1 MDDVDLHGLL
11 RELDE
16 RARHGF
22 DRAVHVA
29 LDDDVELLERSD
41 GDTAADFV
49 ERHVLLGHDALH
61 ALQLLA
67 FVGDFACRAV
77 VLHHVERIAGLRCA
91 VQSQHLY
98 RRRGAGGIDLLAV
111 LVEHGLHAARVGA
124 RQDHVAH
131 VERTA
136 LHEDRRDVPAAL
148 VERRFDDRAL
158 RLLVGVG
165 LQVEHLG
172 FEQHLFEQF
181 VEVKALL
188 GRNLLILVFTAPRL
202 HQIVHLRELLLDVVG
217 VGVGLVDLV
226 DGEDHRHACGL
237 RMVDGLDRLRHDA
250 VVGRHDDDRD
260 VRYGGTAGTHGRE
273 GFVARRIEERDLL
286 AVELDTVRTDVL
298 RDTPGLAFDDVGFAD
313 VVQQRGLT
321 VVDVSHDRDDR
332 RTGHEVFLLVFALVV
347 DGLLD
352 LDRDEFDLVAELLG
366 DHDER
371 FGVEALV
378 DGDHQSQVHA
388 GRDDLRGRH
397 VHHRRQL
404 AHGHELRDFEGRAF
418 LFLAFELFVHTLGNG
433 VAFILAVFGTLA
445 FGTLGRQACQGVLYL
460 LRNLLVAHFG
470 AYDRL
475 GCGLAFV
482 FVAAA
487 FARFGLVLGAGTV
500 LPALSGTV
508 LAALAPLST
517 LLVAAALRIA
527 PRGLA
532 DVDFLL
538 LQALALVLAAGHES
552 RHVHRTEYLRPGE
565 GHGLRTEDV
574 VFGSGRFRRGCRGFC
589 GLGVR
594 LPGSLC
600 CGCRRGRCCGFCRF
614 SGSSLCCGRR
624 RGRCGVACL
633 CSRGW
638 LCRTGFRYCGC
649 GGRCGL
655 CGSFGRLGRCRC
667 SGCRRML
674 CGGFFSFCLR
684 GGGSLGFGRQVDLAE
699 ELRLLDFVLDADYV
713 AFDDHLFFLLA
724 LLLLSFFEG
733 DGRLLQGDTLADRLA
748 CIACGAVR
756 PELLLQDGISL
767 RVDQRIGRPVA
778 LDALLLQ
785 EVRDGIQSHLELL
798 CNLNEP

>member
-1 MDDVDLHGLL
+1 
-11 RELDE
+11 
-16 RARHGF
+16 
-22 DRAVHVA
+22 
-29 LDDDVELLERSD
+29 
-41 GDTAADFV
+41 
-49 ERHVLLGHDALH
+49 
-61 ALQLLA
+61 
-67 FVGDFACRAV
+67 
-77 VLHHVERIAGLRCA
+77 
-91 VQSQHLY
+91 
-98 RRRGAGGIDLLAV
+98 
-111 LVEHGLHAARVGA
+111 
-124 RQDHVAH
+124 
-131 VERTA
+131 
-136 LHEDRRDVPAAL
+136 
-148 VERRFDDRAL
+148 
-158 RLLVGVG
+158 
-165 LQVEHLG
+165 
-172 FEQHLFEQF
+172 
-181 VEVKALL
+181 
-188 GRNLLILVFTAPRL
+188 
-202 HQIVHLRELLLDVVG
+202 
-217 VGVGLVDLV
+217 
-226 DGEDHRHACGL
+226 
-237 RMVDGLDRLRHDA
+237 MVDGLDRLRHDA

-332 RTGHEVFLLVFALVV
+332 RTRHEVFLLVFALVV

-475 GCGLAFV
+475 GCGLTFV
-482 FVAAA
+482 FVATA

-527 PRGLA
+527 LRGFA
-532 DVDFLL
+532 DVDLFL

-552 RHVHRTEYLRPGE
+552 RHVHRAEYLRPGK

-574 VFGSGRFRRGCRGFC
+574 VFGSGRFRRGGRGFC

-594 LPGSLC
+594 LPGSLR
-600 CGCRRGRCCGFCRF
+600 CGCRRGRCGGFRRF
-614 SGSSLCCGRR
+614 SGRSLGSLSSRR
-624 RGRCGVACL
+624 RMHR
-633 CSRGW
+633 R
-638 LCRTGFRYCGC
+638 CGC
-649 GGRCGL
+649 GGACRCG
-655 CGSFGRLGRCRC
+655 R
-667 SGCRRML
+667 GCL
-674 CGGFFSFCLR
+674 
-684 GGGSLGFGRQVDLAE
+684 
-699 ELRLLDFVLDADYV
+699 
-713 AFDDHLFFLLA
+713 
-724 LLLLSFFEG
+724 
-733 DGRLLQGDTLADRLA
+733 
-748 CIACGAVR
+748 
-756 PELLLQDGISL
+756 
-767 RVDQRIGRPVA
+767 
-778 LDALLLQ
+778 
-785 EVRDGIQSHLELL
+785 
-798 CNLNEP
+798 

>member
-1 MDDVDLHGLL
+1 M
-11 RELDE
+11 
-16 RARHGF
+16 
-22 DRAVHVA
+22 
-29 LDDDVELLERSD
+29 
-41 GDTAADFV
+41 
-49 ERHVLLGHDALH
+49 LLGHDALH

-352 LDRDEFDLVAELLG
+352 LDRDKFDLVAELLG

-508 LAALAPLST
+508 LAALAPCPPCLLPPPCALPLGALLTSTFSFCRRLRLCLPPATNPDTSIVPSTCGPVRVTVSGRKMLSLGRPVPARVPG
-517 LLVAAALRIA
+517 LLRAWRPVAREPVLWVPAWPVLRVLQVQREQRAAGAGVAGAAWLACVAGAGCAGRASGTAGAGAGAGCAAALGA
-527 PRGLA
+527 WAGA
-532 DVDFLL
+532 G
-538 LQALALVLAAGHES
+538 AAGAAGCCAAGFQ
-552 RHVHRTEYLRPGE
+552 LLP
-565 GHGLRTEDV
+565 
-574 VFGSGRFRRGCRGFC
+574 SGRGQPWVWATGRSCRGT
-589 GLGVR
+589 
-594 LPGSLC
+594 S
-600 CGCRRGRCCGFCRF
+600 
-614 SGSSLCCGRR
+614 
-624 RGRCGVACL
+624 AA
-633 CSRGW
+633 
-638 LCRTGFRYCGC
+638 GFR
-649 GGRCGL
+649 
-655 CGSFGRLGRCRC
+655 
-667 SGCRRML
+667 
-674 CGGFFSFCLR
+674 
-684 GGGSLGFGRQVDLAE
+684 
-699 ELRLLDFVLDADYV
+699 
-713 AFDDHLFFLLA
+713 
-724 LLLLSFFEG
+724 
-733 DGRLLQGDTLADRLA
+733 
-748 CIACGAVR
+748 
-756 PELLLQDGISL
+756 P
-767 RVDQRIGRPVA
+767 
-778 LDALLLQ
+778 
-785 EVRDGIQSHLELL
+785 
-798 CNLNEP
+798 

>member
-1 MDDVDLHGLL
+1 
-11 RELDE
+11 
-16 RARHGF
+16 
-22 DRAVHVA
+22 
-29 LDDDVELLERSD
+29 
-41 GDTAADFV
+41 
-49 ERHVLLGHDALH
+49 
-61 ALQLLA
+61 
-67 FVGDFACRAV
+67 
-77 VLHHVERIAGLRCA
+77 
-91 VQSQHLY
+91 
-98 RRRGAGGIDLLAV
+98 
-111 LVEHGLHAARVGA
+111 
-124 RQDHVAH
+124 
-131 VERTA
+131 
-136 LHEDRRDVPAAL
+136 
-148 VERRFDDRAL
+148 
-158 RLLVGVG
+158 
-165 LQVEHLG
+165 
-172 FEQHLFEQF
+172 
-181 VEVKALL
+181 
-188 GRNLLILVFTAPRL
+188 
-202 HQIVHLRELLLDVVG
+202 
-217 VGVGLVDLV
+217 
-226 DGEDHRHACGL
+226 
-237 RMVDGLDRLRHDA
+237 MVDGLDRLRHDA
-250 VVGRHDDDRD
+250 VVGRHDDDRN

-286 AVELDTVRTDVL
+286 AVELDAVRTDML
-298 RDTPGLAFDDVGFAD
+298 RDTSGLAFDDVGFAD
-313 VVQQRGLT
+313 VVQQGGLT

-332 RTGHEVFLLVFALVV
+332 GARHEIFLLVFALVV
-347 DGLLD
+347 DGLLN
-352 LDRDEFDLVAELLG
+352 LDRNEFDLVAELLG

-378 DGDHQSQVHA
+378 DGHHQSQVHA

-418 LFLAFELFVHTLGNG
+418 LFLAFELFVHTLGHG

-482 FVAAA
+482 LVAAA
-487 FARFGLVLGAGTV
+487 FARFGLVLTLGAGTV
-500 LPALSGTV
+500 LSALPGAV
-508 LAALAPLST
+508 LASLAPLSA

-527 PRGLA
+527 LRGFA
-532 DVDFLL
+532 DVDLFL

-552 RHVHRTEYLRPGE
+552 RHVHRAEYLRPGK

-594 LPGSLC
+594 LPGSLR
-600 CGCRRGRCCGFCRF
+600 CGCRRGRCGGFRRF
-614 SGSSLCCGRR
+614 SGRSLGSLSSRR
-624 RGRCGVACL
+624 RMHR
-633 CSRGW
+633 R
-638 LCRTGFRYCGC
+638 CGC
-649 GGRCGL
+649 GRACLRRPGFRACRHGRCGL
-655 CGSFGRLGRCRC
+655 CGSLGRLGRCRC
-667 SGCRRML
+667 CGGRRML
-674 CGGFFSFCLR
+674 CGGFFRFRLR
-684 GGGSLGFGRQVDLAE
+684 GGCRRSLGFGRQVDLAE

-724 LLLLSFFEG
+724 LLLLSLFEG
-733 DGRLLQGDTLADRLA
+733 DGRLLQGDALADRLA

-756 PELLLQDGISL
+756 PELLLQNGIGL

>member
-1 MDDVDLHGLL
+1 
-11 RELDE
+11 
-16 RARHGF
+16 
-22 DRAVHVA
+22 
-29 LDDDVELLERSD
+29 
-41 GDTAADFV
+41 
-49 ERHVLLGHDALH
+49 
-61 ALQLLA
+61 
-67 FVGDFACRAV
+67 
-77 VLHHVERIAGLRCA
+77 
-91 VQSQHLY
+91 
-98 RRRGAGGIDLLAV
+98 
-111 LVEHGLHAARVGA
+111 
-124 RQDHVAH
+124 
-131 VERTA
+131 
-136 LHEDRRDVPAAL
+136 
-148 VERRFDDRAL
+148 
-158 RLLVGVG
+158 
-165 LQVEHLG
+165 
-172 FEQHLFEQF
+172 
-181 VEVKALL
+181 
-188 GRNLLILVFTAPRL
+188 
-202 HQIVHLRELLLDVVG
+202 
-217 VGVGLVDLV
+217 
-226 DGEDHRHACGL
+226 
-237 RMVDGLDRLRHDA
+237 MVDGLDRLRHDA

-332 RTGHEVFLLVFALVV
+332 RTRHEVFLLVFALVV

-475 GCGLAFV
+475 GCGLTFV
-482 FVAAA
+482 FVATA

-527 PRGLA
+527 LRGFA
-532 DVDFLL
+532 DVDLFL

-552 RHVHRTEYLRPGE
+552 RHVHRAEYLRPGK
-565 GHGLRTEDV
+565 GHGLRTEEV
-574 VFGSGRFRRGCRGFC
+574 VFGSGRFRRGGRGFC

-594 LPGSLC
+594 LPGSLR
-600 CGCRRGRCCGFCRF
+600 CGCRRVSQVQRAQPGQPEQQAPHAPALRV
-614 SGSSLCCGRR
+614 R
-624 RGRCGVACL
+624 RGLPVWQGLPVTAGLPGLQAWPVRVVRQPWAPGQVPVL
-633 CSRGW
+633 RGPQDAVRRVFPLPPSGRVPAQPW
-638 LCRTGFRYCGC
+638 VWATGRSCRGTSAAGFR
-649 GGRCGL
+649 
-655 CGSFGRLGRCRC
+655 
-667 SGCRRML
+667 
-674 CGGFFSFCLR
+674 
-684 GGGSLGFGRQVDLAE
+684 
-699 ELRLLDFVLDADYV
+699 
-713 AFDDHLFFLLA
+713 
-724 LLLLSFFEG
+724 
-733 DGRLLQGDTLADRLA
+733 
-748 CIACGAVR
+748 
-756 PELLLQDGISL
+756 P
-767 RVDQRIGRPVA
+767 
-778 LDALLLQ
+778 
-785 EVRDGIQSHLELL
+785 
-798 CNLNEP
+798 